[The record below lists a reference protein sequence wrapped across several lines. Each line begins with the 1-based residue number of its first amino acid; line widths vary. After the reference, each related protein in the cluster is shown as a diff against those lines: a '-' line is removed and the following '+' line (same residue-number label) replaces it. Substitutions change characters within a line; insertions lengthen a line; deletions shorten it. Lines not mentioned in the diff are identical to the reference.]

1 MANNSDLNTV
11 QIKSAFDARL
21 QYFDNMK
28 KYMDTLADAVFAD
41 NLMLQYRC
49 LKGLFSLTAPYVK
62 DDPNKKVRT
71 LFKTI
76 SSNLAKSNKTSRHAA
91 TVQLTKLAELIYFNA
106 KHLMLP
112 QKLDDNE
119 EIDWDK
125 F

>member
-1 MANNSDLNTV
+1 MGNNSDLNTV

-28 KYMDTLADAVFAD
+28 KYMDALADAVFAND
-41 NLMLQYRC
+41 LVLQYRC

-62 DDPNKKVRT
+62 KEPNNDVRE
-71 LFKTI
+71 LFKKI
-76 SSNLAKSNKTSRHAA
+76 SQNLAKSNKLSKHAA
-91 TVQLTKLAELIYFNA
+91 TVQLTDLAEKIYFNA

-119 EIDWDK
+119 EIDWDA